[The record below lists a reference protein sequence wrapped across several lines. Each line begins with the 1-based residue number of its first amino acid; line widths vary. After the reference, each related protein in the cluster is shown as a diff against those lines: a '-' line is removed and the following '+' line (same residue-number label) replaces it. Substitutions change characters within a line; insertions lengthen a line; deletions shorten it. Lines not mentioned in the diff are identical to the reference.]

1 MWKIVEEI
9 GDTYFREKKV
19 MIEEAIGRVVTER
32 GMELAL
38 FGPELE
44 LWLWHR
50 CFAPWRK
57 TSLHDCKGSDFSVT
71 EIFFKV
77 WKVIWGRL
85 AKRIQGFEMGFGSV
99 IFKGQSFPEVQLLT
113 SLLCLTF
120 KTLKKKICIHSP
132 SLFFQ
137 IIWLKSLTW
146 NKNCISLT
154 FKGLEFISFP
164 ALIWVNGFAES
175 VHANHTCVSFGI
187 GKWIK
192 W

>member
-1 MWKIVEEI
+1 
-9 GDTYFREKKV
+9 

-32 GMELAL
+32 GPVWAWVRTVTVTQI
-38 FGPELE
+38 FCSPEERL
-44 LWLWHR
+44 
-50 CFAPWRK
+50 PY
-57 TSLHDCKGSDFSVT
+57 TTVCKGSDFSVT
-71 EIFFKV
+71 ENFFKV

-113 SLLCLTF
+113 SLQCLTF
-120 KTLKKKICIHSP
+120 KTLKKICIHSP

-137 IIWLKSLTW
+137 SIWLKSLTW

>member
-9 GDTYFREKKV
+9 GDTYFGEKKV

-38 FGPELE
+38 FWPELE

-120 KTLKKKICIHSP
+120 KTLKKKKKSASTHLVFS
-132 SLFFQ
+132 SKLFD
-137 IIWLKSLTW
+137 WSHLH
-146 NKNCISLT
+146 
-154 FKGLEFISFP
+154 E
-164 ALIWVNGFAES
+164 
-175 VHANHTCVSFGI
+175 
-187 GKWIK
+187 IK
-192 W
+192 IAYPWPLRG